1 MANSFQ
7 TSPPLS
13 PSSSSNAHE
22 LSAEEAD
29 EIQRSTTKV
38 KEWTPNTESP
48 ASPAVSYEDRLTGTF
63 PGSMAGAYEEAFCI
77 DHAYEDDTD
86 DDIGPEDD
94 DGEPRI
100 LLTWEEKLK
109 LRAPWR
115 DSLIIKLI
123 DQPLDHNYF
132 VQRIH
137 SLWKPSGGLDLY
149 DQNGKKLKIEN
160 KNCLSLFFLHY
171 LTFIFLMLFI
181 A

>member
-1 MANSFQ
+1 MECFYGLGFSVGQLVLGWAFQ
-7 TSPPLS
+7 LDFCTGGLGRPYESYGAQLC
-13 PSSSSNAHE
+13 SSSNAHE

-94 DGEPRI
+94 DEN
-100 LLTWEEKLK
+100 
-109 LRAPWR
+109 
-115 DSLIIKLI
+115 S
-123 DQPLDHNYF
+123 QPLEAI
-132 VQRIH
+132 RG
-137 SLWKPSGGLDLY
+137 P
-149 DQNGKKLKIEN
+149 
-160 KNCLSLFFLHY
+160 
-171 LTFIFLMLFI
+171 
-181 A
+181 